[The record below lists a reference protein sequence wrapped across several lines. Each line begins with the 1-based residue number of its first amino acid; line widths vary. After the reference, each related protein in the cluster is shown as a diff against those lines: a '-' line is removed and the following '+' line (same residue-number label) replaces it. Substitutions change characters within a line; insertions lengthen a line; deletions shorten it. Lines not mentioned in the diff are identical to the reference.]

1 MRDRIFAFLF
11 CFIALLAHT
20 LTPAY
25 AWSNGGFS
33 SDPLKPDYG
42 THDWIAE
49 HALDWLPSDAKEWI
63 AANLPWYLYGTE
75 LPDNGQAPDG
85 IGDTSLHHI
94 YFDSKGK
101 LIDGAAAFRANA
113 TYQEALGFL
122 LSGNLTMAAKYA
134 GAMSHYIADM
144 AVFGH
149 VMGSGTDWGAEI
161 HHSDYETYVNSKT
174 SSYKAEFNS
183 YLSFDGSLAILS
195 AYEAALKLAYDTT
208 FDSSGRGLTC
218 VWMDRNYDWS
228 NRTFRNRV
236 GESLNLA
243 VNYLADVL
251 YTLYMEFR
259 SKKQTEPMGVVT
271 FSVEGIG
278 KDALGTIL
286 VIDGVGYNLSSLPI
300 SFLWEAGSSHSFE
313 WMASVGVGSEKR
325 YVWNSTMGLSNLRAD
340 SIIVLPGIKASIQAS
355 YKAQYLWTFSV
366 EGIGKDALGTIL
378 VIDGV
383 GYDSH
388 ALGYDAAYDSPKP
401 KLLASF
407 WWEEGSNHTFSYE
420 AYVASKIEGK
430 RYAIRDPPRLKVT
443 ISGPGNLSPLYHAEY
458 ELKIG
463 ILAAGGKTDPPPG
476 SHWLDDGSNVT
487 LEAIEDQGYRFDGWI
502 GSYNSTNK
510 QLCISISGAPAFVN
524 AKFSRVFDF
533 IIFVDPR
540 NGTVRK
546 GVSIS
551 LQARIETILLSGT
564 SQPIDITISGL
575 PPGTSYLLNASSG
588 LPPFTSLLNITI
600 GPSTPAGTYCITVRG
615 MGGGLNKTAT
625 YVLTVLEPEGML
637 LDQPCLSLAMLIV
650 LAFGIVATVLVI
662 VLIKRK

>member
-236 GESLNLA
+236 GETLNLA

-259 SKKQTEPMGVVT
+259 SKKQTEPMGVV
-271 FSVEGIG
+271 
-278 KDALGTIL
+278 
-286 VIDGVGYNLSSLPI
+286 
-300 SFLWEAGSSHSFE
+300 
-313 WMASVGVGSEKR
+313 
-325 YVWNSTMGLSNLRAD
+325 
-340 SIIVLPGIKASIQAS
+340 
-355 YKAQYLWTFSV
+355 TFSV

-430 RYAIRDPPRLKVT
+430 RYAIRDPPRLKIT

-463 ILAAGGKTDPPPG
+463 ILTAGGKTDPPPG

-502 GSYNSTNK
+502 GSYNSTSK

-540 NGTVRK
+540 NGTLRK

-588 LPPFTSLLNITI
+588 SPPFTSLLNITI